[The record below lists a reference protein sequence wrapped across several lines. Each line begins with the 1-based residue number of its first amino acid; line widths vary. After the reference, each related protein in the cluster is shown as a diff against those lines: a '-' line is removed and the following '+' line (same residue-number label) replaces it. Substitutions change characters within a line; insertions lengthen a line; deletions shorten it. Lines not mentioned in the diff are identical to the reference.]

1 MQTNHPM
8 FDALASWM
16 NTATGL
22 AQTAG
27 EEAKSVMRAQ
37 ADRMVAEMDLVR
49 RGEIE
54 ALEARIA
61 ALEAALATAAAP
73 KKAKAAPKSKPAPKT
88 AEKTKTK
95 SKSTKTASP
104 KAGKPLRKSATQR

>member
-1 MQTNHPM
+1 M
-8 FDALASWM
+8 FDALAAWM

-61 ALEAALATAAAP
+61 ALEAALAVAVT
-73 KKAKAAPKSKPAPKT
+73 PKT
-88 AEKTKTK
+88 AQAAAKSKSEPKTTAKAKTK
-95 SKSTKTASP
+95 SKSIKTASP